1 MASQIKPRLTSIS
14 SLILF
19 IIFGV
24 LLSLLMYETFLSK
37 NFEPLDLAIS
47 NWAVANN
54 YDSIL
59 RSFLTII
66 TKATASSV
74 MAVLT
79 IIATASLWF
88 KKLKRES
95 VIFFAGFFST
105 LTIVAILKSVVA
117 RIRPEGAILFHE
129 TSGSFP
135 SAHAALSLFFFGFLG
150 YLLASK
156 TKNQLYI
163 IAALAISAIIDFSRI
178 YLNVH
183 WASDVLGGFLL
194 SAAILSLCVGILE
207 TKRLK

>member
-79 IIATASLWF
+79 IIAT
-88 KKLKRES
+88 
-95 VIFFAGFFST
+95 I
-105 LTIVAILKSVVA
+105 TIDKPNAVMDPPVM
-117 RIRPEGAILFHE
+117 
-129 TSGSFP
+129 
-135 SAHAALSLFFFGFLG
+135 
-150 YLLASK
+150 
-156 TKNQLYI
+156 NQNVG
-163 IAALAISAIIDFSRI
+163 FSRRRQLALI
-178 YLNVH
+178 
-183 WASDVLGGFLL
+183 
-194 SAAILSLCVGILE
+194 E
-207 TKRLK
+207 